1 MVLFQNKKLLV
12 LAFLSFGWFFI
23 TQPSVAQ
30 TRFTLSKID
39 NGYILL
45 NQETGALSICTKE
58 GEELICDAASS
69 DQQAGSKEVADT
81 KANETQNLSAY
92 FTQFFSAT
100 LKEKGSAFYAEL
112 TKRLYKMVDDIKT
125 PYKRQS

>member
-23 TQPSVAQ
+23 TQPSVAK

-45 NQETGALSICTKE
+45 NQETGALSI
-58 GEELICDAASS
+58 
-69 DQQAGSKEVADT
+69 
-81 KANETQNLSAY
+81 
-92 FTQFFSAT
+92 
-100 LKEKGSAFYAEL
+100 
-112 TKRLYKMVDDIKT
+112 
-125 PYKRQS
+125 